1 MYSDP
6 TKYLYVI
13 ISKVK
18 ILISI
23 FLISQLFM
31 TQGGFAMNEIQLPKP
46 RIYKSL
52 YLDQAIQQRRSVR
65 SFKDKELTLNQ
76 ISQLLWAA
84 QGITDPN
91 RGLRS
96 APSAGALY
104 PLTIYLVKKDGI
116 WRYNVNNH
124 SIKLIVSGDLRKNLA
139 QAALGQSPIKEASLS
154 IVITADYKKITPK
167 YRERGIR
174 YTHIETGHT
183 AQNLILEAVALG
195 LSSVTIGA
203 FYDERVKSLLNLPGD
218 EVALYIIP
226 IGYKK

>member
-1 MYSDP
+1 M
-6 TKYLYVI
+6 
-13 ISKVK
+13 K
-18 ILISI
+18 ILIFI
-23 FLISQLFM
+23 FLISQLLVI
-31 TQGGFAMNEIQLPKP
+31 QGGFAMNEIQLPKP
-46 RIYKSL
+46 QINKTL

-76 ISQLLWAA
+76 ISQLLWAT

-116 WRYNVNNH
+116 WQYDVNNH
-124 SIKLIVSGDLRKNLA
+124 SIKLIVSGDLRKKLA
-139 QAALGQSPIKEASLS
+139 QAALGQDAIKEAPLN
-154 IVITADYKKITPK
+154 IIITADYKKITPK
-167 YRERGIR
+167 YHERGIR
-174 YTHIETGHT
+174 YTHIETGHA

-203 FYDERVKSLLNLPGD
+203 FYDEKVNSLLKLPGD
-218 EVALYIIP
+218 QVALYIIP

>member
-1 MYSDP
+1 M
-6 TKYLYVI
+6 
-13 ISKVK
+13 K

-23 FLISQLFM
+23 FLISQLLV
-31 TQGGFAMNEIQLPKP
+31 TQGGFAMNQIQLPKP
-46 RIYKSL
+46 QINKTS

-76 ISQLLWAA
+76 ISQLLWAT
-84 QGITDPN
+84 QGITDSK

-104 PLTIYLVKKDGI
+104 PLTIYLVKKDGV
-116 WRYNVNNH
+116 WQYDVNNH
-124 SIKLIVSGDLRKNLA
+124 SIKLIVSGDLRKKLA
-139 QAALGQSPIKEASLS
+139 QAALGQDAINEAPLN

-167 YRERGIR
+167 YHERGIR
-174 YTHIETGHT
+174 YTHIETGHA
-183 AQNLILEAVALG
+183 AQNLILEAVAMGLG
-195 LSSVTIGA
+195 SVTIGA
-203 FYDERVKSLLNLPGD
+203 FYDEQVKSLLRLPGD

>member
-1 MYSDP
+1 M
-6 TKYLYVI
+6 
-13 ISKVK
+13 K

-23 FLISQLFM
+23 LLILQLFVI
-31 TQGGFAMNEIQLPKP
+31 QGGFAMNETQLPKP
-46 RIYKSL
+46 QINKTL

-65 SFKDKELTLNQ
+65 SFKDKQLTLNQ

-139 QAALGQSPIKEASLS
+139 QAALGQSAIKEAPSS
-154 IVITADYKKITPK
+154 FVITADYKKITPK
-167 YRERGIR
+167 YRERSIR
-174 YTHIETGHT
+174 YTYIETGHV
-183 AQNLILEAVALG
+183 AQNLILEVVALG

-203 FYDERVKSLLNLPGD
+203 FYDEKVKSLLKLPSND
-218 EVALYIIP
+218 VALYIIP
-226 IGYKK
+226 VGYKN